1 MVIESELLCSLTTHY
16 SRLTTHL
23 EAQMTEQVQESPTA
37 FDVVKLVVAVA
48 IVAAGIAGF
57 YLLSAQPI
65 WLRWIIVLAS
75 LVAGAFVALQSHQG
89 KTLSVFVQSSRVELR
104 KVVWPNRQETVQVTI
119 VVFAMVVVLGL
130 FFWGVDAML
139 QFVTRWLVQRG
150 S

>member
-1 MVIESELLCSLTTHY
+1 
-16 SRLTTHL
+16 
-23 EAQMTEQVQESPTA
+23 MTEQVQESPTA

-65 WLRWIIVLAS
+65 WLRWMIVLAS